1 MERKKKPRANT
12 ISAMVAAAGG
22 NPKDHFVDENDWSE
36 VIDYAKTLGV
46 TPKEIFDY
54 TQKTRGNTYKTKTS
68 TMRIGCLIY
77 DTLKKKSKLSKRSR
91 IINLRK
97 KIELIEPKYKK
108 FNDQKLYEN
117 ANHALNRTPS
127 FVLLDS
133 DVREDLF

>member
-54 TQKTRGNTYKTKTS
+54 TQKTKGHTYKTKIP
-68 TMRIGCLIY
+68 TMKIGCLIY
-77 DTLKKKSKLSKRSR
+77 DTLKKKSKLSTRSR

-97 KIELIEPKYKK
+97 KIEVIEPKYKK
-108 FNDQKLYEN
+108 FSDQKLYEN

-127 FVLLDS
+127 FVLWDS

>member
-54 TQKTRGNTYKTKTS
+54 TQKTKGNTYKTKTS

-77 DTLKKKSKLSKRSR
+77 DTLKKKSKLSTRSR

-97 KIELIEPKYKK
+97 KIEVIEPKYKK
-108 FNDQKLYEN
+108 FSDQKLYEN
-117 ANHALNRTPS
+117 ANHAHKRTPS
-127 FVLLDS
+127 FVLWDS